1 MENTQIVID
10 KYYQCLNDK
19 SEYWKG
25 MWSSD
30 GVFSDASLT
39 LHAEG
44 KEAVIASFTPFL
56 KGVSEVSIDKR
67 IIQDNNCCYVV
78 CYTYVN
84 KNRDSLQQS
93 VAEVWQVEGSKLKRL
108 TIYFDLT
115 AYRSFMQG

>member
-1 MENTQIVID
+1 MDNTQEIID
-10 KYYQCLNDK
+10 QYYKSLNDK
-19 SEYWKG
+19 SDSWIE

-30 GVFSDASLT
+30 GVFSDASRT

-56 KGVSEVSIDKR
+56 KGVSRVRVIER
-67 IIQDNNCCYVV
+67 IIQDAKCCYVV
-78 CYTYVN
+78 EYSYVN
-84 KNRDSLQQS
+84 KAQESLNQS
-93 VAEVWQVEGSKLKRL
+93 VAEVWSVDDGKLKSL